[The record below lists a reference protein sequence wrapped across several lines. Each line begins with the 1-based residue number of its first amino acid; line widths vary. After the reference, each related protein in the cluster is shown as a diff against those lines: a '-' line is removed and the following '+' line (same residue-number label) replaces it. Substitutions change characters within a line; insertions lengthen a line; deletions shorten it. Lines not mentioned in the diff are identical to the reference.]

1 MSFDFDFTEYD
12 PEGRSIL
19 KEGIYLAQVREAKEK
34 TSKTNG
40 DKYLELELISANTKK
55 LLLYDRLFF
64 GEKARNLAFCKLF
77 ELGIPQPEPGGR
89 LAFTTSDLVG
99 RRAAILVI
107 HRQGV
112 DQQGKPRT
120 EAVVAAFTNRPPF
133 KFCGYLNEAQAVAE
147 VLVGEAATEDAP
159 VSVDG
164 TPF

>member
-19 KEGIYLAQVREAKEK
+19 KEGVYLAQVREAKEK

-40 DKYLELELISANTKK
+40 DKYLELELISPTTKK

-64 GEKARNLAFCKLF
+64 GDKARNLAFCKLF

-89 LAFTTSDLVG
+89 LQFTPTDLVG
-99 RRAAILVI
+99 KRAAILVV

-112 DQQGKPRT
+112 DQQGQPRT
-120 EAVVAAFTNRPPF
+120 EAVIAAFAKRPPF
-133 KFCGYLNEAQAVAE
+133 KFCGYLNEAQALAE
-147 VLVGEAATEDAP
+147 GIVGEVAA
-159 VSVDG
+159 
-164 TPF
+164 